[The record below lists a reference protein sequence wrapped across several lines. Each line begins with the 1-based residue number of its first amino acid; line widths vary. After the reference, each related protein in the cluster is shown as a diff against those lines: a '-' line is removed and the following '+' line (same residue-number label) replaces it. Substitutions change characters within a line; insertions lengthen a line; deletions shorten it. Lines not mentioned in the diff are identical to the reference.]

1 MKLKFLFAVA
11 ILFTLA
17 SCKVTWVPTKSP
29 TAITLIQT
37 VQQDANNAFSLA
49 TYNDVAYNVANQS
62 IDSLISFDKSRVQ
75 SGTILK
81 QDDRIKSLFDEFN
94 AEHKAKGSIV
104 ESEQDTYKSYLKS
117 AIDARI
123 NSENSLK

>member
-1 MKLKFLFAVA
+1 MKIKFLLLIGVV
-11 ILFTLA
+11 LLA

-29 TAITLIQT
+29 TALTLVQQ
-37 VQQDANNAFSLA
+37 VQQDANNAFSLP
-49 TYNDVAYNVANQS
+49 TYNDMAYNRANQS

-81 QDDRIKSLFDEFN
+81 QDARIKSLFDEFN
-94 AEHKAKGSIV
+94 AEHKAKGEIV
-104 ESEQDTYKSYLKS
+104 PSEQNTYKSYLKS

-123 NSENSLK
+123 ISENSLK